1 MRDDLAKNLMYVKGL
16 DNKFI
21 VEVKRNDKIEIM
33 RFEWASYMFTK
44 EVADFM
50 LNCKENEWTD
60 IPKQYIEDKLL
71 KVQPL
76 RIYRVNEELEYVLK
90 IISSLF
96 SQYTTVIIYDKIPEN
111 DDYKCIIQDKLYY
124 TSYRSTDKLTSF
136 IINKDLTI
144 VEFANI
150 IPAIVDLAIKYDKIK
165 RSFMKITSERIS
177 STITETLNEK
187 KIN

>member
-16 DNKFI
+16 NNKFI
-21 VEVKRNDKIEIM
+21 VEVKKDDKIEIM

-44 EVADFM
+44 EIADFM
-50 LNCKENEWTD
+50 LNCKENEWTK
-60 IPKQYIEDKLL
+60 IPKEYIEDKLL

-111 DDYKCIIQDKLYY
+111 DDYNCIIQDKLYY
-124 TSYRSTDKLTSF
+124 TRYGSTFRLTSV
-136 IINKDLTI
+136 IINKDLSI
-144 VEFANI
+144 VEFANVL
-150 IPAIVDLAIKYDKIK
+150 PAIVDLSIKYNKIQE
-165 RSFMKITSERIS
+165 RFMKINSERIS
-177 STITETLNEK
+177 KIIMTETANK
-187 KIN
+187 K